1 MHYIY
6 IYIYIYN
13 IYIYIYIYNI
23 VYIVIGAERPTLLLA
38 HLMPNLKLHHRSY
51 LNSKLENK
59 LLKRILFSIT
69 KKYRAK
75 NP

>member
-1 MHYIY
+1 MTKMHYIY
-6 IYIYIYN
+6 IYIYIYILCIIYIYIYIYI

-51 LNSKLENK
+51 LNSE
-59 LLKRILFSIT
+59 
-69 KKYRAK
+69 A
-75 NP
+75 